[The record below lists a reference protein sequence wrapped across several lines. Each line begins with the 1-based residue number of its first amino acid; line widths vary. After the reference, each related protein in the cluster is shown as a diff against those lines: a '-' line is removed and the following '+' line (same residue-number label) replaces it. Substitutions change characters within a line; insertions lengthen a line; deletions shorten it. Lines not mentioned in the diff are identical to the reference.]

1 MSAGTKVLPPSP
13 GLECGNFFGNGHTL
27 GDVNENVKLDLPQ
40 VNFSVV
46 QVPGKGSGFQVI
58 WTQLEKSLEF
68 SFQNCWVISSIIF
81 YWIC

>member
-27 GDVNENVKLDLPQ
+27 GDVSENVKLDLPQ

-58 WTQLEKSLEF
+58 WRAGATFNWLFFDNSKLINF
-68 SFQNCWVISSIIF
+68 DC
-81 YWIC
+81 